1 MLLGVIIGVLLL
13 LLLIGLVVLQGMIE
27 WGGVDTDKWF
37 GGEKSKDLVPAKEDI
52 KAVSKP
58 LVKTKTVKNKV
69 SKKPADRSAKKKGA
83 KK

>member
-1 MLLGVIIGVLLL
+1 MVLGVIIGILLL

-37 GGEKSKDLVPAKEDI
+37 GGEKAKDSAPLKED
-52 KAVSKP
+52 KKEVSKP
-58 LVKTKTVKNKV
+58 IVKSAKKTTA
-69 SKKPADRSAKKKGA
+69 KPAKKKGA